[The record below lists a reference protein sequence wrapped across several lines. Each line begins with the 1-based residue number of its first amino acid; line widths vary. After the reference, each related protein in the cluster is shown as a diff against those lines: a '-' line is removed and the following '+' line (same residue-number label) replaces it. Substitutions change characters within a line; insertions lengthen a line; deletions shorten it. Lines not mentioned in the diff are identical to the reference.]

1 MSNVQSL
8 ERAFKLL
15 EALSEFPE
23 GIQITRLAEKVDL
36 SKSTAH
42 RLLATLIN
50 MDYVIKDQE
59 SEKYKLGYR
68 IIFLSRNII
77 NNIDIISI
85 AKPFLEELAED
96 VNETIHLCIQDKE
109 EVLYVDKIE
118 SSRTIR
124 MYSKVGNRAP
134 MYCTGVGK
142 VLLSGLDEERFDR
155 VADNINFV
163 VMTPTTI
170 TSKEQLR
177 KEMEVIRNRGYA
189 LDDIEHEDGIRCIAA
204 PIFDS
209 EGKVIASFSIA
220 GPSNRITME
229 LINNELID
237 KVKNT
242 TLGISQLLGYQH
254 SANYL

>member
-23 GIQITRLAEKVDL
+23 GIQITRLAEKVSL
-36 SKSTAH
+36 SKSTVH
-42 RLLATLIN
+42 RLLATLID

-68 IIFLSRNII
+68 IIYLSRNII

-124 MYSKVGNRAP
+124 MYSRVGNRAP

-142 VLLSGLDEERFDR
+142 VLLSGLDKNRFDK

-170 TSKEQLR
+170 TNKEQLCQ
-177 KEMEVIRNRGYA
+177 EMELIRSRGYA
-189 LDDIEHEDGIRCIAA
+189 LDDIEHEEGIRCIAA

-220 GPSNRITME
+220 GPSNRITMD
-229 LINNELID
+229 LINNRLID

-242 TLGISQLLGYQH
+242 TLGISRLLGYQH
-254 SANYL
+254 

>member
-124 MYSKVGNRAP
+124 MYSRVGNRAP

-142 VLLSGLDEERFDR
+142 VLLSGLDKNRFDK

-170 TSKEQLR
+170 TNKEQLCQ
-177 KEMEVIRNRGYA
+177 EMELIRSRGYA
-189 LDDIEHEDGIRCIAA
+189 LDDIEHEEGIRCIAA

-229 LINNELID
+229 LINNELIE
-237 KVKNT
+237 KVKKT
-242 TLGISQLLGYQH
+242 TMGISRLLGYQH
-254 SANYL
+254 